1 MIQFNKIFFLVIQ
14 ISLVFSHTLVD
25 DLKKDNYNFLVKS
38 KLKYF
43 SMKKDIFSPY
53 ENYNNS
59 EISYADSLQIL
70 LESIEN
76 KRRLMFINIK
86 DMILLYDDIIHI
98 EKLNDG
104 FMGVT
109 RVVTNFYKILIEVS
123 KFDNGG
129 NYSIREYAD
138 DINNLHLLEK
148 KMSINFINI

>member
-1 MIQFNKIFFLVIQ
+1 
-14 ISLVFSHTLVD
+14 
-25 DLKKDNYNFLVKS
+25 
-38 KLKYF
+38 
-43 SMKKDIFSPY
+43 
-53 ENYNNS
+53 
-59 EISYADSLQIL
+59 
-70 LESIEN
+70 
-76 KRRLMFINIK
+76 MFTNIK
-86 DMILLYDDIIHI
+86 DMILLDKDIIHI